1 MDKNIGGIIM
11 KNIRVLLACG
21 SGASTGFMATSMRK
35 SAKKK
40 GIEADIKARSESEI
54 DKYLSEIYCL
64 LLGPHLDYMKEEIQQ
79 KANEYNVPVA
89 CISKTAYGRLD
100 GAKALEE
107 ALELISNK

>member
-1 MDKNIGGIIM
+1 M

-54 DKYLSEIYCL
+54 DKYLSEIDCL
-64 LLGPHLDYMKEEIQQ
+64 LLWTTFRLYE
-79 KANEYNVPVA
+79 
-89 CISKTAYGRLD
+89 GRNSTK
-100 GAKALEE
+100 G
-107 ALELISNK
+107 